1 MTAATIGAR
10 IRRLAPRIAMPGV
23 TAIGVKELRGRM
35 RGRRAFVS
43 VTIYV
48 VLVAGFAWM
57 VGRILEE
64 NARNQLA
71 FGAIDATYQSASIGR
86 GIFDA
91 LMLLQTLMICVLAPA
106 STAGTISSEREK
118 QTFDLLAATPIS
130 SVAIVAG
137 KLLSAL
143 TWVFVLILAS
153 IPVAALVFVY
163 GGVAPDDLL
172 RGYLMLFVTA
182 IAFGALGVFFSSLL
196 RRSGAA
202 TGLTFVGVLVA
213 TVGLTFVWI
222 FLRVTEANN
231 LNAVDLAAGRPPEA
245 LLYLNPFV
253 AQVDVACGA
262 EGNTGSWCS
271 IIDEV
276 TGTTTN
282 FGQAVPLRA
291 QAVPVGPVVGKGG
304 FVGPAGVPVPMPAV
318 NGGGPVIV
326 DQAGG
331 DVAAVDLLGI
341 QRDRYWPRSA
351 LALLLLA
358 VGFTA
363 AAVQLV
369 SPTRRVRVRLPRLP
383 GRPRRSRPEAPAE

>member
-1 MTAATIGAR
+1 MSGATIGRTAR
-10 IRRLAPRIAMPGV
+10 RFVPRLAMPGII
-23 TAIGVKELRGRM
+23 AIGVKELRGRM

-43 VTIYV
+43 VTVYV

-64 NARNQLA
+64 NARNQFA
-71 FGAIDATYQSASIGR
+71 FGAFDATYQSASIGR
-86 GIFDA
+86 GIFVA
-91 LMLLQTLMICVLAPA
+91 LMLLQTLMISVLAPA

-118 QTFDLLAATPIS
+118 QTLDLLAVTPIS
-130 SVAIVAG
+130 SVAIVVG

-153 IPVAALVFVY
+153 IPVTALVFVY
-163 GGVAPDDLL
+163 GGVAPDDVV

-213 TVGLTFVWI
+213 TVGLTFIWI

-231 LNAVDLAAGRPPEA
+231 LNAVDLASKRPPEA

-253 AQVDVACGA
+253 AQADVACGT
-262 EGNTGSWCS
+262 EGNTGGWCS
-271 IIDEV
+271 VIDEV

-282 FGQAVPLRA
+282 FGQAVPA
-291 QAVPVGPVVGKGG
+291 GG
-304 FVGPAGVPVPMPAV
+304 FVGKGVVVGLDGVPEPMPAV
-318 NGGGPVIV
+318 DREGRIIV

-331 DVAAVDLLGI
+331 GDGASADLLGI

-358 VGFTA
+358 VAFTA

-369 SPTRRVRVRLPRLP
+369 SPTRRVRVPLPRLP